1 MQPFELPEFY
11 LPYPARL
18 NPHLDGAREH
28 SRVWARDMGMLE
40 AHVPHGQA
48 VWDERRLETMD
59 YALLTSYTHPDA
71 PAPELDLLTDWYVW
85 VFYFDDDF
93 LERYKRTGDVA
104 GAREYLARLAAFMPA
119 DLGTALPE
127 PANPTEKGLAD
138 LWFRTVPVMSP
149 AWRHRFAETTRQ
161 LLEESL
167 WELGNINEGRVPN
180 PIDYIAMRRRVGGA
194 PWSAALVEHAVAA
207 EVPPAIADTRPVR
220 VLRDTFADG
229 VHLRNDIFSYQRETE
244 TEGEINNGVLV
255 VERFFGYPTQR
266 AADLVNDVITARL
279 QQFEN
284 TAVVELPA
292 LVEEHRIG
300 ARGRADLARYVKGL
314 QDWQY
319 GGHEWHLRSSR
330 YMNSGVTHRSPAHR
344 LLTGPV
350 GLGTSAVRLRSLAG
364 RPARVEKPLVLPEFY
379 EPSPARA
386 NPGLD
391 GVRAHGV
398 AWAGRMGM
406 LDGLVWTEPRFRD
419 MDFVLF
425 AALTHPDAPAP
436 ELELAHDWHVWAWF
450 VGDLVAGTFLRT
462 RDLAGAKGFLERL
475 QAFMP
480 DDPAAMPVPVNP
492 AERGLA
498 DVWSRIAPRLGD
510 HARRR
515 LAAQV
520 REMNEFLLWG
530 MINVIQ
536 NRVPDPVDRIE
547 MGRSSTSISP
557 TLAAFARGV
566 DLPREILD
574 TPPMRALIDTFT
586 DVGPLRTD
594 IFAYHKDIA
603 AEGGINNGVHVVR
616 RFLNIGLDDAVAV
629 VNDLATGRLRQFERV
644 AATELPAMLAE
655 SGLEPG
661 TRQGVLSYVEAL
673 RDWMAGDLQWSR
685 VTGRYRA
692 APTLLDPQLGM
703 SAARVEALL

>member
-18 NPHLDGAREH
+18 NPNLDGAREH

-40 AHVPHGQA
+40 PASTPHPA
-48 VWDERRLETMD
+48 VWDERRLEAMD

-104 GAREYLARLAAFMPA
+104 GARAYLARLAAFMPA
-119 DLGTALPE
+119 DLGAPLPE

-207 EVPPAIADTRPVR
+207 EVPPAIAETRPVR

-244 TEGEINNGVLV
+244 TEGELNNGVLV
-255 VERFFGYPTQR
+255 VERFFGYPVQR

-284 TAVVELPA
+284 TALVELPA

-330 YMNSGVTHRSPAHR
+330 YMNSGVTHRSPAYR
-344 LLTGPV
+344 LLTGPL
-350 GLGTSAVRLRSLAG
+350 GLGTSAVRIRSLAG
-364 RPARVEKPLVLPEFY
+364 RPAPVAKPFRLPELAMPY
-379 EPSPARA
+379 ASRA
-386 NPGLD
+386 NPHLGRLRVHGLD
-391 GVRAHGV
+391 WVR
-398 AWAGRMGM
+398 RMGM
-406 LDGLVWTEPRFRD
+406 LDGLVWTESRLRA
-419 MDFVLF
+419 MDFPLF
-425 AALTHPDAPAP
+425 GALTLPDAAAP
-436 ELELAHDWHVWAWF
+436 ELEIVNDFNIWGWYID
-450 VGDLVAGTFLRT
+450 DLFAATFERT
-462 RDLAGAKGFLERL
+462 RDLAGSKAFFDRLRTFL
-475 QAFMP
+475 Q
-480 DDPAAMPVPVNP
+480 DGPAAVPANP

-498 DVWSRIAPRLGD
+498 DIWSRIAPRLGAD
-510 HARRR
+510 TRAAFARQIEDFADFR
-515 LAAQV
+515 LWAVVNIA
-520 REMNEFLLWG
+520 
-530 MINVIQ
+530 Q
-536 NRVPDPVDRIE
+536 NRVPDPVDHLE
-547 MGRSSTSISP
+547 MRRSTMAFSP
-557 TLAAFARGV
+557 PLTLFAVVG
-566 DLPREILD
+566 DLPREVLD
-574 TPPMRALIDTFT
+574 AAA
-586 DVGPLRTD
+586 LRTLADTVAD
-594 IFAYHKDIA
+594 IVTLREAIFFYPKEIETD
-603 AEGGINNGVHVVR
+603 GSINNGVVVVQ
-616 RFLNIGLDDAVAV
+616 RFLDVDLDGAVKV
-629 VNDLATGRLRQFERV
+629 VNDLRTERLGQFERIASTEVV
-644 AATELPAMLAE
+644 ALAGELDPE
-655 SGLEPG
+655 N
-661 TRQGVLSYVEAL
+661 RQKLLRYVDAL
-673 RDWMAGDLQWSR
+673 RSWLAGDLQWSR
-685 VTGRYRA
+685 VTDRYR
-692 APTLLDPQLGM
+692 TVQLGM
-703 SAARVEALL
+703 STTRIEALL

>member
-40 AHVPHGQA
+40 PASTPHPA
-48 VWDERRLETMD
+48 VWDERRLEAMD

-104 GAREYLARLAAFMPA
+104 GARAYLARLAAFMPA
-119 DLGTALPE
+119 DLGAPLPE

-207 EVPPAIADTRPVR
+207 EVPPAIAETRPVR

-244 TEGEINNGVLV
+244 TEGELNNGVLV
-255 VERFFGYPTQR
+255 VERFFGYPVQR

-284 TAVVELPA
+284 TALVELPA

-330 YMNSGVTHRSPAHR
+330 YMNSGVAHRSPAYR
-344 LLTGPV
+344 LLAGPV
-350 GLGTSAVRLRSLAG
+350 GLGTSAVRIRSLAG
-364 RPARVEKPLVLPEFY
+364 RPAPVAKPFRLPEFAMPY
-379 EPSPARA
+379 ASRA
-386 NPGLD
+386 NPHLGQLRGHALD
-391 GVRAHGV
+391 WVRQ
-398 AWAGRMGM
+398 MGM
-406 LDGLVWTEPRFRD
+406 LDGLVWTESRFRA
-419 MDFVLF
+419 MDLPLF
-425 AALTHPDAPAP
+425 AALTLPDAAAP
-436 ELELAHDWHVWAWF
+436 ELEIVNDFNVWGWYLDDVFTAVF
-450 VGDLVAGTFLRT
+450 EPT
-462 RDLAGAKGFLERL
+462 RNMAGAKAFVDRLGLFLR
-475 QAFMP
+475 
-480 DDPAAMPVPVNP
+480 DDPAVVPANP

-498 DVWSRIAPRLGD
+498 DFWSRIAPRLGAD
-510 HARRR
+510 ARAELAGRIRDFTEFR
-515 LAAQV
+515 LWA
-520 REMNEFLLWG
+520 LLN
-530 MINVIQ
+530 IAQ
-536 NRVPDPVDRIE
+536 NRVPDPVDHLE
-547 MGRSSTSISP
+547 MRRAVMAFSP
-557 TLAAFARGV
+557 ALVRFAVVG
-566 DLPREILD
+566 DLPREVLD
-574 TPPMRALIDTFT
+574 TAAMRALSDTLADIVTLRDAIFFYPKEIVT
-586 DVGPLRTD
+586 DGS
-594 IFAYHKDIA
+594 
-603 AEGGINNGVHVVR
+603 INNGVVVVQ
-616 RFLNIGLDDAVAV
+616 RFLDIDLDEAVKV
-629 VNDLATGRLRQFERV
+629 VNDLSTERLRQFERV
-644 AATELPAMLAE
+644 AADDVPVLAGELDPAD
-655 SGLEPG
+655 
-661 TRQGVLSYVEAL
+661 RQKLLVHVDAL
-673 RDWMAGDLQWSR
+673 RDFLAGDLQWSQ
-685 VTGRYRA
+685 VTSRYRA
-692 APTLLDPQLGM
+692 FPLRYSISGLGT